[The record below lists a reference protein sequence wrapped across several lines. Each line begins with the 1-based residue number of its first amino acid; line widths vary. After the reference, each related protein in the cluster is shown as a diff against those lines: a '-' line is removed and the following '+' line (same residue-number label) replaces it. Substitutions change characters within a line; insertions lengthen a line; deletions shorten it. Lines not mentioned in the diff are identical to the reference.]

1 MVDFVNHVKHEH
13 PDYFPAGEKFV
24 EDERIWHGGVRR
36 DIVRHALTIY
46 GEKSFAIL
54 MDADKQSLQ
63 DIMYFHINA
72 SPEAYSDFV
81 CVGKVTH
88 DDLLRHVAKTL
99 YHMDWKSDDSH
110 QTLWTE
116 QIADILGIPQDK
128 VTDFIMH

>member
-72 SPEAYSDFV
+72 SEVDYP
-81 CVGKVTH
+81 GKVCIGKVIH
-88 DDLLRHVAKTL
+88 DDLLRLVVKTL
-99 YHMDWKSDDSH
+99 YRMDWTANDTH

-116 QIADILGIPQDK
+116 QIAEILGISVEK
-128 VTDFIMH
+128 VAEFIVH